1 MQSHEEGRHY
11 KETCGSRCQRGQP
24 RRETK
29 LCSAKV
35 TSSQSLPRSNHK
47 NSHLDPAASR
57 HPARTSDY
65 GPLLKSGSISQC
77 TRASAGQPGGYEPM
91 AKTLCR
97 RNSSS
102 SGKEVEG
109 VIMVYGCDDVRL
121 NLLMCWIT
129 RSSCSSHQSKPVSQ
143 PNKQTGGVGSRT
155 HGRSLPSFPLPLQ
168 RGDVQ
173 VPQRFPMPV

>member
-1 MQSHEEGRHY
+1 
-11 KETCGSRCQRGQP
+11 
-24 RRETK
+24 
-29 LCSAKV
+29 
-35 TSSQSLPRSNHK
+35 
-47 NSHLDPAASR
+47 
-57 HPARTSDY
+57 
-65 GPLLKSGSISQC
+65 
-77 TRASAGQPGGYEPM
+77 M

-109 VIMVYGCDDVRL
+109 VMMVYGCDDVRL

-173 VPQRFPMPV
+173 VPQRFPMPVQDPERKQSSAFLGLGWAEEWTYGM